1 MQTGPSKQAKQ
12 PLMQRIMERETAP
25 EWSLGLAIFFMVA
38 YLVLWVA
45 GQFAVV
51 TLGAGLPAPD
61 DSNYALALSGA
72 LVIGALIASLAVIL
86 GVMQWARRRSS
97 ARWIDALGLQQP
109 RNPSVFLV
117 ILVGLA
123 AAWTIDLIGVLLRL
137 KSDQIIPP
145 SLAALQQPIGVV
157 WVVAAIFAIV
167 IQPLAEGLVF
177 SGILYPALARDVG
190 NNLWACL
197 LVAVIYAVANA
208 AILAGGTGGAWFAL
222 LQPFLMALVVAL
234 VRAYSKSTYSAIV
247 TRAVF
252 GLFFVLAAIISARF

>member
-1 MQTGPSKQAKQ
+1 MQTGRSKQS
-12 PLMQRIMERETAP
+12 LMQRIMERETAP
-25 EWSLGLAIFFMVA
+25 EWSLGLAIFFVAA

-51 TLGAGLPAPD
+51 TLSAGAATPG
-61 DSNYALALSGA
+61 DSNAADTLLGW
-72 LVIGALIASLAVIL
+72 LVIVALIGSLAVIL
-86 GVMQWARRRSS
+86 GIIQWARRRNGT
-97 ARWIDALGLQQP
+97 RWLEALGLRQA

-117 ILVGLA
+117 ILIGLA
-123 AAWTIDLIGVLLRL
+123 AAWAIDLIGLLLRL
-137 KSDQIIPP
+137 KADQITPP
-145 SLAALQQPIGVV
+145 ALDALQQPIGAI

-222 LQPFLMALVVAL
+222 LQPFLMAIVVAL
-234 VRAYSKSTYSAIV
+234 VRAYSKSTYSSIV
-247 TRAVF
+247 TCAVF